1 MREILKHKLK
11 LFMKK
16 KEKLAGLMKRWEKML
31 DDEEKRKQRERT
43 AVRSKKVFI

>member
-16 KEKLAGLMKRWEKML
+16 KEKKEKHIL
-31 DDEEKRKQRERT
+31 KYKNWLHRHIRLL
-43 AVRSKKVFI
+43 